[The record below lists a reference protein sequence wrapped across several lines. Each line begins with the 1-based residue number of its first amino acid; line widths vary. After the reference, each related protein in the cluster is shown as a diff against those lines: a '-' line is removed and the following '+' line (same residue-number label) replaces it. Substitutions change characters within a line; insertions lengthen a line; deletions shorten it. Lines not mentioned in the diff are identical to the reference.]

1 MNKDEC
7 CRPATPGA
15 DCREC
20 LDWDHQL
27 APAAQSS
34 YVRIADG
41 YYSRLC
47 RVQPPGAAPE
57 PAFFGRFQRSSSLP
71 EPARTARPQGGT
83 VPEHRRRP
91 IPGTY
96 ATRDGFE
103 RRYGHNRTRRGPT
116 DFRRALRRRKDGH
129 QRPTGGPPPPDMFQT
144 GRRLMRQTVLPSQF
158 CGPSA
163 PMRSDS
169 SARRRPRQLRGARR
183 LGLCFGL
190 PLTPESGGPSRHPS
204 APSAPTAIRV
214 RRLQEFQ
221 NAEQNVDRCHP
232 PGGDPGCRGPWQSRR
247 RV

>member
-1 MNKDEC
+1 VNQGLQIGGTGLQLGLRQLPNPRMYGVLT
-7 CRPATPGA
+7 AITPGCVA
-15 DCREC
+15 FSLPVQRRNRPF
-20 LDWDHQL
+20 LDD
-27 APAAQSS
+27 SS
-34 YVRIADG
+34 V
-41 YYSRLC
+41 L
-47 RVQPPGAAPE
+47 
-57 PAFFGRFQRSSSLP
+57 PAFP
-71 EPARTARPQGGT
+71 EPARTARPQGRP

-169 SARRRPRQLRGARR
+169 STRRCPLRLRLARR
-183 LGLCFGL
+183 LGLRFGL
-190 PLTPESGGPSRHPS
+190 PLTPESGGPSRHRPAQF
-204 APSAPTAIRV
+204 APPAKRV
-214 RRLQEFQ
+214 RRLQEFK
-221 NAEQNVDRCHP
+221 NAEQNADRCHP